1 MSIKSAAKIDSLY
14 KEIVREPKVF
24 KPLVIPK
31 KLQHALPYR
40 DKPNHGVKM
49 AERRKKIDRVA
60 VIKEPYEQKVSKVM
74 KMIRTAYDHKQQHL
88 RQKTKERLEKHR
100 QMIQAVE
107 ANRSKKLKR
116 EKKEVFR
123 IKSKTQIREEKKNG
137 K

>member
-1 MSIKSAAKIDSLY
+1 MLLDIVFCRTWYKVDVQQFYAPITTLLLPPDKKNSWKGVRTKGELKRQMSIKSPAKIDSLY

-60 VIKEPYEQKVSKVM
+60 VIKEPYEQKV
-74 KMIRTAYDHKQQHL
+74 RT
-88 RQKTKERLEKHR
+88 
-100 QMIQAVE
+100 M
-107 ANRSKKLKR
+107 
-116 EKKEVFR
+116 
-123 IKSKTQIREEKKNG
+123 
-137 K
+137 